1 VAPTSRPRRF
11 LGAYAGPEA
20 LTLHAIAAYY
30 EQLAPLALAER
41 RGTARVMAVDN
52 EQYVACIAGGAQ

>member
-1 VAPTSRPRRF
+1 
-11 LGAYAGPEA
+11 